1 MSKIEKALSKAREER
16 GNLQVVPVARGSEMA
31 APSTALVTERVGHP
45 ETIARMT
52 ARESRL
58 LTPDE
63 LAKHGII
70 HKKYLADSTVQ
81 VFRELRTKIVQ
92 HSRGQNRVILV
103 TGARKRSGCSFV
115 ARNLAAAFAF
125 DDVRTSLVIDCN
137 FKAPSLHRLVANQS
151 SKGLADYL
159 EDPTMDAGEII
170 HPVGI
175 ARLRVIPAGRR
186 PDSQTEHFSSVKMR
200 RLMDSVRRRYAD
212 RYVVL
217 DGPPMSESADIRI
230 LSEFADY
237 VLIVAR
243 YGRATNAQIEKCLGE
258 IGKEK
263 LLGIVFNDEPRI
275 PWFR

>member
-16 GNLQVVPVARGSEMA
+16 GNLQLVPVPRATQRTGGG
-31 APSTALVTERVGHP
+31 TALVAERVAHP
-45 ETIARMT
+45 ETIARM
-52 ARESRL
+52 AAGESRL

-70 HKKYLADSTVQ
+70 HKKYLGDSAVQ

-103 TGARKRSGCSFV
+103 IGTRKGNGCSFV

-125 DDVRTSLVIDCN
+125 DDVRTALVVDCN
-137 FKAPSLHRLVANQS
+137 FKSPSVHRLIANPS
-151 SKGLADYL
+151 SKGLVDYL
-159 EDPTMDAGEII
+159 EDPTMDVREII

-175 ARLRVIPAGRR
+175 ARFRVIPAGRR
-186 PDSQTEHFSSVKMR
+186 PDSQVEHFGSVKMR
-200 RLMDSVRRRYAD
+200 RLMDSVRQRYAE
-212 RYVVL
+212 RYVIL

-237 VLIVAR
+237 VLVVAR
-243 YGRATNAQIEKCLGE
+243 YGRVTNAQIERCLSE
-258 IGKEK
+258 VGKEK